1 MGRESSGMN
10 KNCVTLYFSHWY
22 SMYVKFLILKTK
34 VWFRK
39 NNVIG
44 NDLLRSYVVKVKGVL
59 KLKIEESVIT
69 CIMMNENKNPKC
81 QIYNFLLLNWDSW
94 KISRYSRE
102 ISYNVLIT
110 YFVIIFTYSCF
121 VKK

>member
-10 KNCVTLYFSHWY
+10 KNCVTLYFCHCY
-22 SMYVKFLILKTK
+22 SMYVKFLILKIK

-59 KLKIEESVIT
+59 KLKIKESMIT

-110 YFVIIFTYSCF
+110 YFVIMFTYFCF
-121 VKK
+121 